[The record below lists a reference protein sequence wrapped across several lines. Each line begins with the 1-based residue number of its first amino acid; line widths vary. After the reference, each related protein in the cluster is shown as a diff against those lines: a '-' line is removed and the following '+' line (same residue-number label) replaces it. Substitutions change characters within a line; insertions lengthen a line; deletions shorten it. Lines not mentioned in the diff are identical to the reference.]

1 MKLRRKARKLFRL
14 IAGRT
19 SKQIAADK
27 PARATFSGSRR
38 YWEERYAGGGNS
50 GVGSYSKFAE
60 FKAEILNAF
69 VAENHI
75 ASVIEFGC
83 GDGNQL
89 MLADYPRYTGIDV
102 SKTAINVCQSK
113 FGGDYSKSFK
123 TLELYAGET
132 AELALS
138 LDVVFHLVEDDVYEK
153 YMDGICA
160 AATKYVI
167 IYSSN
172 TYENDHKHKHIKHR
186 KFTDWM
192 EANAS
197 GWSLERHIPNKY
209 PYMGDPEQGSFAD
222 FYIYKRTTRNEPADR
237 PLAQLA
243 NEAP

>member
-1 MKLRRKARKLFRL
+1 MKLRKKARKLFRL
-14 IAGRT
+14 IAGRP
-19 SKQIAADK
+19 SMQIAADK
-27 PARATFSGSRR
+27 PARATFPGARR

-69 VAENHI
+69 VAENYI

-113 FGGDYSKSFK
+113 FGGDHCKYFKS
-123 TLELYAGET
+123 LELYAGET

-138 LDVVFHLVEDDVYEK
+138 LDVIFHLVEDDEYEK
-153 YMDGICA
+153 YMASICT
-160 AATKYVI
+160 AATRYVI

-172 TYENDHKHKHIKHR
+172 TDENDHKHKHIRHR

-197 GWSLERHIPNKY
+197 GWSLKRHIPNKY

-222 FYIYKRTTRNEPADR
+222 FYIYTKTTRNKPADR
-237 PLAQLA
+237 PLTAA
-243 NEAP
+243 CK